1 MDPRMM
7 DSLMM
12 GPGGTMG
19 HWGMGGGLW
28 EEQWDL
34 GDLWTYARVATTLSS
49 GAMGTAGSNGEPK
62 SSIASDLLAYADR
75 LHEHYAE
82 APQLRG

>member
-19 HWGMGGGLW
+19 HWGMGGAYGRNNGT
-28 EEQWDL
+28 L
-34 GDLWTYARVATTLSS
+34 GTYGPMPGSPLPKVATDTF
-49 GAMGTAGSNGEPK
+49 
-62 SSIASDLLAYADR
+62 
-75 LHEHYAE
+75 
-82 APQLRG
+82 